1 MSTVRTDPQKTLIN
15 GIEYEFVPAEVV
27 DIDYQGTNKSRLYT
41 VTCKIMGALGSVAG
55 MDVVNARAMDANIK
69 NLPIIGEVVMIT
81 KAPTPYANAFS
92 SIKEYYYSHPI
103 SIQSSVHHNGLP
115 GATLTSPIIGTKNKN
130 VRTNAEDGLPYDVTE
145 GVEYGGG
152 SMDVGFPERLDVF
165 PLQPYSGDILIE
177 GRWGQSIRF
186 GSTIEE
192 NARNY
197 PIKPTWK
204 KGLSD
209 TGNPILIISNGTNP
223 DPYKTKFNQFI
234 LEDIDNDDSSIWM
247 TSGQYVKFTQA
258 STFTKSISNKNVD
271 LFKANNYSGNQILMA
286 SDRVIIN
293 AKKQEFIVFEK
304 EGIGLSSEKA
314 IAIDGK
320 AGIEL
325 EGSRIN
331 LGLNAIEPALLG
343 DTSIQWLTDLCS
355 ALNELLNQIS
365 VMTVPTGVGPSGI
378 PINTAAF
385 NSINAKISGLSGQ
398 LETLKSNLVF
408 LNKNASS

>member
-186 GSTIEE
+186 GSTVTGS
-192 NARNY
+192 NN
-197 PIKPTWK
+197 TW
-204 KGLSD
+204 SS
-209 TGNPILIISNGTNP
+209 TGTNGDPILIIRNGQYNDKKEAWYP
-223 DPYKTKFNQFI
+223 I
-234 LEDIDNDDSSIWM
+234 VEDINLDSGSVYFG
-247 TSGQYVKFTQA
+247 TTQKIPLDA
-258 STFTKSISNKNVD
+258 SSV
-271 LFKANNYSGNQILMA
+271 NYESYDTPPTTPKEYSYSQI
-286 SDRVIIN
+286 IIN
-293 AKKQEFIVFEK
+293 SGRLVLNSYEDHILLTSKKSV
-304 EGIGLSSEKA
+304 
-314 IAIDGK
+314 
-320 AGIEL
+320 
-325 EGSRIN
+325 
-331 LGLNAIEPALLG
+331 GLNAIESVNIDSPKTIIQSSQVYLGGKEATEPVLLG
-343 DTSIQWLTDLCS
+343 DRTYDILKVLINDLNSLAQSLSTQVGVPPGSPLEPTATIARSILSNTN
-355 ALNELLNQIS
+355 ALKTEVEKIKSTIS
-365 VMTVPTGVGPSGI
+365 
-378 PINTAAF
+378 
-385 NSINAKISGLSGQ
+385 K
-398 LETLKSNLVF
+398 TL
-408 LNKNASS
+408 